1 MAELT
6 ANFNGKDI
14 TATYPDSMIGKAQ
27 EAFPAMNAN
36 LWSSFYQDRLDALDE
51 DEPSED
57 QLSEWK
63 YEFTVDCIMQGIIG
77 TIRSYEIQEAVKNI
91 EDQAKATVDAALD
104 QINVEIETEESS
116 GPEYV

>member
-6 ANFNGKDI
+6 ANFNGKNI
-14 TATYPDSMIGKAQ
+14 TVTYPDSILGKAQ

-36 LWSSFYQDRLDALDE
+36 LWSSFYQEKLDALDE

-63 YEFTVDCIMQGIIG
+63 YEFTVDCITERIVR
-77 TIRSYEIQEAVKNI
+77 TIRSYEIQKAVKNV
-91 EDQAKATVDAALD
+91 EDQAKAVVDETLD
-104 QINVEIETEESS
+104 QINVEIEDEPS
-116 GPEYV
+116 GPSFV

>member
-14 TATYPDSMIGKAQ
+14 TVTYPDSILGKAQ

-36 LWSSFYQDRLDALDE
+36 LWSSFYQDKLDALDE

-63 YEFTVDCIMQGIIG
+63 YEFTVGCIINIIKR
-77 TIRSYEIQEAVKNI
+77 TVKSYEIQEAVKTI
-91 EDQAKATVDAALD
+91 EDQAKTAANEALD
-104 QINVEIETEESS
+104 QINVDIQ
-116 GPEYV
+116 

>member
-1 MAELT
+1 MAE
-6 ANFNGKDI
+6 I
-14 TATYPDSMIGKAQ
+14 TASFGGKNITITYPDDLLGKAQ

-36 LWSSFYQDRLDALDE
+36 LWSSFYQDKLDALDE

-63 YEFTVDCIMQGIIG
+63 YAFTVDCIMQDIIS
-77 TIRSYEIQEAVKNI
+77 TIRSYEIQEAVKNV
-91 EDQAKATVDAALD
+91 EDQAKAAVDEALD
-104 QINVEIETEESS
+104 QINIEIETESS

>member
-14 TATYPDSMIGKAQ
+14 TVTYPDSMLGKAQ

-36 LWSSFYQDRLDALDE
+36 LWSSFYQDKLDALDE

-63 YEFTVDCIMQGIIG
+63 YEFTVGCILNIVKR
-77 TIRSYEIQEAVKNI
+77 TVKSYEIREAVKTV
-91 EDQAKATVDAALD
+91 EEQAEASVSGALD
-104 QINVEIETEESS
+104 QINIDIEEESS
-116 GPEYV
+116 GPSFV

>member
-6 ANFNGKDI
+6 ANFNGKNI
-14 TATYPDSMIGKAQ
+14 TVTYPDSILGKAQ
-27 EAFPAMNAN
+27 EAFPAMNVNA
-36 LWSSFYQDRLDALDE
+36 WSSFYQDKLDALDE

-63 YEFTVDCIMQGIIG
+63 YAFTVGYIINIIKQ
-77 TIRSYEIQEAVKNI
+77 TVKSYEIQKVIKNV
-91 EDQAKATVDAALD
+91 EDQAKAVVNEALD
-104 QINVEIETEESS
+104 QINVEIETESS

>member
-14 TATYPDSMIGKAQ
+14 TVTYPDSMLGKAQ

-36 LWSSFYQDRLDALDE
+36 LWSSFYQDKLDPLDE

-63 YEFTVDCIMQGIIG
+63 YEFTVGCIINIIKQ
-77 TIRSYEIQEAVKNI
+77 TVKSYEIQKAVKTV
-91 EDQAKATVDAALD
+91 EDQAKAVVNEALD
-104 QINVEIETEESS
+104 QINVDIETDSS